1 MYVIIWL
8 NGDETLYFSLIKKNG
23 CVLNMSVV
31 FKNSLKNLTIISI
44 TKILDFIHYKDMI
57 LIINFIYLNDYF
69 NSLRI

>member
-31 FKNSLKNLTIISI
+31 FKNSLKNLTIILI

-69 NSLRI
+69 NSLKI